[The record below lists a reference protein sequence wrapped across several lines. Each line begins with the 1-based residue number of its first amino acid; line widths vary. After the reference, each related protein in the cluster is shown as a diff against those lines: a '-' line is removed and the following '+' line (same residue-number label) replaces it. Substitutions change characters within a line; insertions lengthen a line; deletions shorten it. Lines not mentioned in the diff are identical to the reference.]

1 MQSYSNNLKR
11 QGAIIAARRAQRA
24 REIMQAFRRA
34 SINPKKN

>member
-24 REIMQAFRRA
+24 REMMCAFARV
-34 SINPKKN
+34 SNPKKND